1 MHCSNYPTQN
11 LSRFS
16 NDMLESIVGA
26 VQRQGRVPTHTHT
39 HTHAQTQAQAHTH
52 SLTGTFLR
60 KWGCERIKGCG
71 KGRNLSNVLYLTCQ
85 ILHQPPPF
93 SYTSLTPH
101 HSYMQTCHEIS
112 IFAPSRFFKKFSPLS
127 YSSLISFT
135 PTEPDKICIII
146 LPFLPSI
153 LSLGSFI
160 FKLINSYSW
169 EKAGGGRERVL
180 PGCDTESGVQNP

>member
-1 MHCSNYPTQN
+1 LQPHFRKRRR
-11 LSRFS
+11 LSS
-16 NDMLESIVGA
+16 KTGK
-26 VQRQGRVPTHTHT
+26 GTHTYTHTHT
-39 HTHAQTQAQAHTH
+39 HIHTY

-60 KWGCERIKGCG
+60 KWECERRKGRG
-71 KGRNLSNVLYLTCQ
+71 KGGNLSNVLYLTCQ

-93 SYTSLTPH
+93 SYTSLIPH

-127 YSSLISFT
+127 YSALISFT

-153 LSLGSFI
+153 LSLGPFI
-160 FKLINSYSW
+160 FKLINSYS
-169 EKAGGGRERVL
+169 
-180 PGCDTESGVQNP
+180 